1 MEKKQNRLY
10 MPQVFFC
17 LLALLLTGSALASED
32 VLRWQLD
39 SAGGIVWKVRDRL
52 PHSDHIEMSGQQISV
67 VLRYGVDS
75 AGAFTLDRSL
85 VWPMLRF
92 KPNKTGSHLNRHF
105 NVDVMDL
112 IQVNGMKPQQERV
125 EKIILDG
132 KMEVYS
138 SYSVGKGR
146 KMEKNALSCRR
157 VCFPSSIQ
165 PAYCEEYVLKNSGK
179 ENLTLEVPV
188 FKLEYDTDVEKG
200 IYGSYRINTTLSNP
214 GIYTLSPGG
223 SLKLDVVF
231 SARKIGESVLM
242 LNVEAEKQMR
252 EALIREW
259 WTSLVLE
266 TPDPVLNRMF
276 AFAKLRGA
284 ESIYKTKGG
293 FMHGPGGETYYAAIW
308 ANDQAEYIN
317 PFFPFLG
324 YETGNASAF
333 NSFMHFARFMNP
345 AYKPIPSS
353 IISEGTGIWHGAGDR
368 GDGAMIAY
376 GAARYALACGD
387 REKAEKLW
395 PLIEWCLEFCKRKLT
410 DEGVVA
416 SDSDELE
423 KRFPAGKA
431 NLCTSSLYYDALHSA
446 VFLGKALGK
455 PAKVLQQ
462 YAQEA
467 DLLEKNIENY
477 FGAKVEGFDT
487 YRYYKENDV
496 LRAWICIPLTV
507 GIYNRTE
514 GTAAALFSPR
524 LWTNDGL
531 LTQAGTSTYWD
542 RSTLYALRGVIA
554 AGKADEGIDYL
565 KYYSSRRLLGEH
577 VPYAIEAWPEGS
589 QRHLSAESGLYCRI
603 YTEGFFGIRP
613 TGLKSFV
620 MTPRL
625 PQKWDYMRLKKIK
638 AFDSDFD
645 VEITRKAGKIEVS
658 IYQHDRVLQR
668 KTIRPGD
675 SLAVRLK

>member
-52 PHSDHIEMSGQQISV
+52 PHYDHIEMSGQQISV

-146 KMEKNALSCRR
+146 KMEKNVLSCRR

-188 FKLEYDTDVEKG
+188 FKLEYDTDAEKG
-200 IYGSYRINTTLSNP
+200 VYGSYRINTTLSNP

-252 EALIREW
+252 EALIRI
-259 WTSLVLE
+259 
-266 TPDPVLNRMF
+266 
-276 AFAKLRGA
+276 G
-284 ESIYKTKGG
+284 
-293 FMHGPGGETYYAAIW
+293 
-308 ANDQAEYIN
+308 
-317 PFFPFLG
+317 
-324 YETGNASAF
+324 
-333 NSFMHFARFMNP
+333 
-345 AYKPIPSS
+345 
-353 IISEGTGIWHGAGDR
+353 
-368 GDGAMIAY
+368 
-376 GAARYALACGD
+376 C
-387 REKAEKLW
+387 
-395 PLIEWCLEFCKRKLT
+395 
-410 DEGVVA
+410 
-416 SDSDELE
+416 
-423 KRFPAGKA
+423 
-431 NLCTSSLYYDALHSA
+431 
-446 VFLGKALGK
+446 
-455 PAKVLQQ
+455 
-462 YAQEA
+462 
-467 DLLEKNIENY
+467 
-477 FGAKVEGFDT
+477 
-487 YRYYKENDV
+487 
-496 LRAWICIPLTV
+496 
-507 GIYNRTE
+507 
-514 GTAAALFSPR
+514 
-524 LWTNDGL
+524 
-531 LTQAGTSTYWD
+531 
-542 RSTLYALRGVIA
+542 
-554 AGKADEGIDYL
+554 
-565 KYYSSRRLLGEH
+565 
-577 VPYAIEAWPEGS
+577 
-589 QRHLSAESGLYCRI
+589 
-603 YTEGFFGIRP
+603 
-613 TGLKSFV
+613 
-620 MTPRL
+620 
-625 PQKWDYMRLKKIK
+625 
-638 AFDSDFD
+638 
-645 VEITRKAGKIEVS
+645 
-658 IYQHDRVLQR
+658 
-668 KTIRPGD
+668 
-675 SLAVRLK
+675 